1 MRVKSTTGRGPI
13 ESSND
18 VRRAFE
24 LGYLAATM
32 RLRRELPSAWR
43 DGVLGALTGE
53 IVDREDLAE
62 QAGADQR
69 FATHVRGMRLIVLR
83 CEAAATM
90 LSWRK
95 ELPEKSSGPL
105 RAALKKLIAE
115 AQRLGIV

>member
-1 MRVKSTTGRGPI
+1 MRLKSTQGRAPAEGS
-13 ESSND
+13 ENLK
-18 VRRAFE
+18 RAYE

-53 IVDREDLAE
+53 IVDREELAE
-62 QAGADQR
+62 QAGLDQR
-69 FATHVRGMRLIVLR
+69 YSTHVRGVRLIVLR

-95 ELPEKSSGPL
+95 DMPEKASIPL
-105 RAALKKLIAE
+105 RAAIKKLVAE
-115 AQRLGIV
+115 AQRLGVA